1 MEIFSYLPVLVGI
14 RNSDFT
20 PIVAKGTVISNNKE
34 DIHKRLLIKLSNMGY
49 PAAMIFENE
58 LFLLRDLGNITNN
71 EIKTLLTTNNTWD
84 MIILSPFIISSSS
97 PVNGFNI
104 LRKIDDTSTFFHSNI
119 YIASSRLMQKI
130 KNNNM
135 STIESYVYTD
145 PFLDNLST
153 NPTHKQNSYTV
164 GIISN
169 IETLKEGDVKYSWR
183 ELDI

>member
-20 PIVAKGTVISNNKE
+20 PIVAKGTVNSHNKE

-49 PAAMIFENE
+49 PAAMVFENE

-84 MIILSPFIISSSS
+84 IIILSPFTINSS
-97 PVNGFNI
+97 PINGYNI
-104 LRKIDDTSTFFHSNI
+104 LRKIDDTSTFFYSNI
-119 YIASSRLMQKI
+119 YIASSRFMQKI
-130 KNNNM
+130 KNNNL
-135 STIESYVYTD
+135 SIIESYIYTN

-153 NPTHKQNSYTV
+153 NPKHKQDLYTV
-164 GIISN
+164 GIVSN
-169 IETLKEGDVKYSWR
+169 IDTLKEGEVKYSWN
-183 ELDI
+183 ELDV